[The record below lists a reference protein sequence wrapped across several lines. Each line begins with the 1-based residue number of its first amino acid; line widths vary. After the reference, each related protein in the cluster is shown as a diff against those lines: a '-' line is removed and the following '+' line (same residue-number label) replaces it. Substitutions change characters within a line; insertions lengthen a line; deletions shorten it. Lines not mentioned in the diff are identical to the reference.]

1 MSHQILSHILP
12 SATPGTARMIKAHHF
27 GEVGARPKI
36 YLQAG
41 LHADEWPGFLVL
53 NKLIQLLT
61 KADEAGLIKGEI
73 TIVPVANPIG
83 LAQNFHGYIPGRFA
97 FSDGGG
103 NFNRNWPQLG
113 DKVEKKIKGQ
123 ITSNQDDNAQLIRQ
137 VMAEELKQLPETT
150 ELQGLKKTLLA
161 MSMDADEVL
170 DLHCSGEASMHAY
183 VAQEFEDHF
192 APLLARMGAKVA
204 LSELETGA
212 HSFDET
218 NVSVWRHLKNHYA
231 HLVPWGARSLTL
243 ELRGENDISQ
253 EQALGDAQAIFDYL
267 SQRDVIDQV
276 VETVDTSELHYYPL
290 DAMDLVKAPCAGIVC
305 YNKNIGEMV
314 EVGEKIGEVV
324 DLMADDVNQSSLPLI
339 ARTNGVFFARL
350 QRRLV
355 VCGEAIGKIAGKEH
369 LAYREI
375 GNLFEDK

>member
-61 KADEAGLIKGEI
+61 KADEAGLIQGEI

-123 ITSNQDDNAQLIRQ
+123 VTSNQEDNAKLIRQ
-137 VMAEELKQLPETT
+137 VMAEELKLLPETT

-183 VAQEFEDHF
+183 VAQEFEVHF

-253 EQALGDAQAIFDYL
+253 EQALGDAEAIFDYL
-267 SQRDVIDQV
+267 CQRDVIDQAV
-276 VETVDTSELHYYPL
+276 ARVDTSELNYYPL
-290 DAMDLVKAPCAGIVC
+290 DAMDLIKAPCAGIVC
-305 YNKNIGEMV
+305 YDKNIGDQV
-314 EVGEKIGEVV
+314 EIGEKIGEVV

-355 VCGEAIGKIAGKEH
+355 ICGEAIGKIAGKEH

>member
-53 NKLIQLLT
+53 NKLIQRLT

-113 DKVEKKIKGQ
+113 DKVERKIKGDVSSDQ
-123 ITSNQDDNAQLIRQ
+123 EKNAQLIRQ
-137 VMAEELKQLPETT
+137 ILAEELKLLPETT

-161 MSMDADEVL
+161 MSMDADEIL

-192 APLLARMGAKVA
+192 APLLSRLGAKVA

-231 HLVPWGARSLTL
+231 HLIPWGARSLTL

-253 EQALGDAQAIFDYL
+253 AQATQDANAIFDYL
-267 SQRDVIDQV
+267 CQRNVVDQN
-276 VETVDTSELHYYPL
+276 VEDIDTSELTYYPL

-305 YNKNIGEMV
+305 YDKNIGDMV
-314 EVGEKIGEVV
+314 EAGEKIGEVV
-324 DLMADDVNQSSLPLI
+324 DLMADDVNQGALPLI

-355 VCGEAIGKIAGKEH
+355 ICGEAIGKIAGKEH

-375 GNLFEDK
+375 GHLFEDK

>member
-12 SATPGTARMIKAHHF
+12 SATPGSARMIKAHHF

-53 NKLIQLLT
+53 NKLIKALT
-61 KADEAGLIKGEI
+61 SADEAGLIKGEI

-113 DKVEKKIKGQ
+113 EKIEHQIKGQ
-123 ITSNQDDNAQLIRQ
+123 ISSDTDVNASLIRN
-137 VMAEELKQLPETT
+137 AITHELKNLPETT
-150 ELQGLKKTLLA
+150 ELQGLRKTLLA
-161 MSMDADEVL
+161 MSMDADEIL
-170 DLHCSGEASMHAY
+170 DLHCSGEACMHAY
-183 VAQEFEDHF
+183 VAQEFESHF
-192 APLLARMGAKVA
+192 APLLARLGANVA

-243 ELRGENDISQ
+243 ELRGENDISKA
-253 EQALGDAQAIFDYL
+253 QATEDANAIFDYL
-267 SQRDVIDQV
+267 CERNVIDKPV
-276 VETVDTSELHYYPL
+276 SEVDTSQLEYFPL

-305 YNKNIGEMV
+305 YNKKIGDKV
-314 EVGEKIGEVV
+314 EAGEKIGEVV
-324 DLMADDVNQSSLPLI
+324 DLMADDVNQSEHALI
-339 ARTNGVFFARL
+339 ARTNGIFFARL

-355 VCGEAIGKIAGKEH
+355 ICGEAIGKIAGKEH

-375 GNLFEDK
+375 GHLFEDK

>member
-12 SATPGTARMIKAHHF
+12 SATPGSARMIKAHHF

-53 NKLIQLLT
+53 NKLIKALT
-61 KADEAGLIKGEI
+61 SADEAGLIKGEI

-113 DKVEKKIKGQ
+113 EKIEHQIKGQ
-123 ITSNQDDNAQLIRQ
+123 ISSDTDVNASLIRN
-137 VMAEELKQLPETT
+137 AITHELKNLPETT
-150 ELQGLKKTLLA
+150 ELQGLRKTLLA
-161 MSMDADEVL
+161 MSMDADEIL
-170 DLHCSGEASMHAY
+170 DLHCSGEACMHAY
-183 VAQEFEDHF
+183 VAQEFESHF
-192 APLLARMGAKVA
+192 APLLARLGANVA

-243 ELRGENDISQ
+243 ELRGENDISKA
-253 EQALGDAQAIFDYL
+253 QATEDANAIFDYL
-267 SQRDVIDQV
+267 CERNVIDKPV
-276 VETVDTSELHYYPL
+276 SEVDTSQLEYFPL

-305 YNKNIGEMV
+305 YNKKIGDKV
-314 EVGEKIGEVV
+314 EAGEKIGEVV
-324 DLMADDVNQSSLPLI
+324 DLMADDVNQSEHVLI
-339 ARTNGVFFARL
+339 ARTNGIFFARL

-355 VCGEAIGKIAGKEH
+355 ICGEAIGKIAGKEH

-375 GNLFEDK
+375 GHLFEDK

>member
-113 DKVEKKIKGQ
+113 DKIEKKIKGQ
-123 ITSNQDDNAQLIRQ
+123 ITSNQDDNAKLIRQ

-267 SQRDVIDQV
+267 SQREVIDQV

-355 VCGEAIGKIAGKEH
+355 ICGEAIGKIAGKEH

>member
-61 KADEAGLIKGEI
+61 KADEAGLIQGEI

-123 ITSNQDDNAQLIRQ
+123 VTSNQEENTKLIRKI
-137 VMAEELKQLPETT
+137 MAEELRQLPETT

-253 EQALGDAQAIFDYL
+253 EQALGDAEAIFDYL
-267 SQRDVIDQV
+267 CQRDVINQPV
-276 VETVDTSELHYYPL
+276 AEVDTSDLFYYPL

-305 YNKNIGEMV
+305 YDKNIGDQV
-314 EVGEKIGEVV
+314 EIGEKIGEVV

-355 VCGEAIGKIAGKEH
+355 ICGEAIGKIAGKEH

>member
-12 SATPGTARMIKAHHF
+12 SATPGSARMIKAHHF

-53 NKLIQLLT
+53 NKLIKALT
-61 KADEAGLIKGEI
+61 SADEAGLIKGEI

-113 DKVEKKIKGQ
+113 EKIEHQIKGQ
-123 ITSNQDDNAQLIRQ
+123 ISSDTDVNASLIRN
-137 VMAEELKQLPETT
+137 AITHELKNLPETT
-150 ELQGLKKTLLA
+150 ELQGLRKTLLA
-161 MSMDADEVL
+161 MSMDADEIL
-170 DLHCSGEASMHAY
+170 DLHCSGEACMHAY
-183 VAQEFEDHF
+183 VAQEFESHF
-192 APLLARMGAKVA
+192 APLLARLGANVA

-243 ELRGENDISQ
+243 ELRGENDISKA
-253 EQALGDAQAIFDYL
+253 QATEDANAIFDYL
-267 SQRDVIDQV
+267 CERNVIDKPV
-276 VETVDTSELHYYPL
+276 SEVDTSQLEYFPL

-305 YNKNIGEMV
+305 YNKKIGDKV
-314 EVGEKIGEVV
+314 EAGEKIGEVV
-324 DLMADDVNQSSLPLI
+324 DLMADDVNQSEHALI

-355 VCGEAIGKIAGKEH
+355 ICGEAIGKIAGKEH

-375 GNLFEDK
+375 GHLFEDK

>member
-61 KADEAGLIKGEI
+61 KADEEGLIQGEI

-123 ITSNQDDNAQLIRQ
+123 VTSNQEDNAKLIRQ
-137 VMAEELKQLPETT
+137 VMAEELKLLPETT

-253 EQALGDAQAIFDYL
+253 EQALGDAEAIFDYL
-267 SQRDVIDQV
+267 CQRDVIDQAV
-276 VETVDTSELHYYPL
+276 ARVDTSELYYYPL

-305 YNKNIGEMV
+305 YDKNIGDQV
-314 EVGEKIGEVV
+314 EIGEKIGEVV

-355 VCGEAIGKIAGKEH
+355 ICGEAIGKIAGKEH

>member
-61 KADEAGLIKGEI
+61 KADEEGLIQGEI

-123 ITSNQDDNAQLIRQ
+123 VTSNQEDNAKLIRQ
-137 VMAEELKQLPETT
+137 VMAEELRQLPETT

-253 EQALGDAQAIFDYL
+253 EQALGDAEAIFDYL
-267 SQRDVIDQV
+267 CQRDVIDQAV
-276 VETVDTSELHYYPL
+276 ARVDTSELYYYPL

-305 YNKNIGEMV
+305 YDKNIGDQV
-314 EVGEKIGEVV
+314 EIGEKIGEVV

-355 VCGEAIGKIAGKEH
+355 ICGEAIGKIAGKEH

>member
-12 SATPGTARMIKAHHF
+12 SATPGSARMIKAHHF

-53 NKLIQLLT
+53 NKLIKALT
-61 KADEAGLIKGEI
+61 SADEAGLIKGEI

-113 DKVEKKIKGQ
+113 EKIEHQIKGQ
-123 ITSNQDDNAQLIRQ
+123 ISSDTDVNASLIRN
-137 VMAEELKQLPETT
+137 AITHELKNLPETT
-150 ELQGLKKTLLA
+150 ELQGLRKTLLA
-161 MSMDADEVL
+161 MSMDADEIL
-170 DLHCSGEASMHAY
+170 DLHCSGEACMHAY
-183 VAQEFEDHF
+183 VAQEFESHF
-192 APLLARMGAKVA
+192 APLLARLGANVA

-243 ELRGENDISQ
+243 ELRGENDISKA
-253 EQALGDAQAIFDYL
+253 QATEDANAIFDYL
-267 SQRDVIDQV
+267 CERNVIDKPV
-276 VETVDTSELHYYPL
+276 SEVDTSQLEYYPL

-305 YNKNIGEMV
+305 YNKKIGDKV
-314 EVGEKIGEVV
+314 EAGEKIGEVV
-324 DLMADDVNQSSLPLI
+324 DLMADDVNQSEHALI

-355 VCGEAIGKIAGKEH
+355 ICGEAIGKIAGKEH

-375 GNLFEDK
+375 GHLFEDK

>member
-27 GEVGARPKI
+27 GEIGARPKVYI
-36 YLQAG
+36 QAG

-53 NKLIQLLT
+53 NKLIALLT
-61 KADEAGLIKGEI
+61 KADKADLIKGEI

-113 DKVEKKIKGQ
+113 EKVEHLIKAK
-123 ITSNQDDNAQLIRQ
+123 ITSDQEQNVTLIRQ
-137 VMAEELKQLPETT
+137 SIIEELKELPETT
-150 ELQGLKKTLLA
+150 ELQGLRKTLLA
-161 MSMDADEVL
+161 MSMDADEIL

-183 VAQEFEDHF
+183 VAQEFEAHF
-192 APLLARMGAKVA
+192 TPLLARLGAKVA

-231 HLVPWGARSLTL
+231 HLIPWGARSLTL

-253 EQALGDAQAIFDYL
+253 EQSELDAKAIFDYMC
-267 SQRDVIDQV
+267 QRDVINQH
-276 VETVDTSELHYYPL
+276 VEDVDVSEVAFYPL
-290 DAMDLVKAPCAGIVC
+290 DAMDLIKAPCAGIVC
-305 YNKNIGEMV
+305 YDKNIGDKV
-314 EVGEKIGEVV
+314 EVGEKLGEVV
-324 DLMADDVNQSSLPLI
+324 DLMADDVSKSSYPLI
-339 ARTNGVFFARL
+339 SRTNGIFFARL

-355 VCGEAIGKIAGKEH
+355 ICGEAIGKVAGKEH
-369 LAYREI
+369 LAFRQI
-375 GNLFEDK
+375 GQLFEDK

>member
-12 SATPGTARMIKAHHF
+12 SATPGSARMIKAHHF

-53 NKLIQLLT
+53 NKLIKALT
-61 KADEAGLIKGEI
+61 SANEAGLIKGEI

-113 DKVEKKIKGQ
+113 EKIEHQIKGQ
-123 ITSNQDDNAQLIRQ
+123 ISSDTDVNASLIRN
-137 VMAEELKQLPETT
+137 AITHELKNLPETT
-150 ELQGLKKTLLA
+150 ELQGLRKTLLA
-161 MSMDADEVL
+161 MSMDADEIL
-170 DLHCSGEASMHAY
+170 DLHCSGEACMHAY
-183 VAQEFEDHF
+183 VAQEFESHF
-192 APLLARMGAKVA
+192 APLLARLGANVA

-243 ELRGENDISQ
+243 ELRGENDISKA
-253 EQALGDAQAIFDYL
+253 QATEDANAIFDYL
-267 SQRDVIDQV
+267 CERNVIDKPV
-276 VETVDTSELHYYPL
+276 SEVDTSQLEYFPL

-305 YNKNIGEMV
+305 YNKKIGDKV
-314 EVGEKIGEVV
+314 EAGEKIGEVV
-324 DLMADDVNQSSLPLI
+324 DLMADDVNQSEHALI
-339 ARTNGVFFARL
+339 ARTNGIFFARL

-355 VCGEAIGKIAGKEH
+355 ICGEAIGKIAGKEH

-375 GNLFEDK
+375 GHLFEDK

>member
-123 ITSNQDDNAQLIRQ
+123 ITSNQDDNAKLIRQ

-183 VAQEFEDHF
+183 VAQEFEDYF

-267 SQRDVIDQV
+267 SQREVIDQV
-276 VETVDTSELHYYPL
+276 VETVDTSKLHYYPL

-355 VCGEAIGKIAGKEH
+355 ICGEAIGKIAGKEH

>member
-27 GEVGARPKI
+27 GEIGARPKVYI
-36 YLQAG
+36 QAG

-53 NKLIQLLT
+53 NKLIALLT
-61 KADEAGLIKGEI
+61 KADKANLIKGEI

-113 DKVEKKIKGQ
+113 EKVEHLIKAK
-123 ITSNQDDNAQLIRQ
+123 ITSDQEQNVTLIRQ
-137 VMAEELKQLPETT
+137 SIIEELKELPETT
-150 ELQGLKKTLLA
+150 ELQGLRKTLLA
-161 MSMDADEVL
+161 MSMDADEIL

-183 VAQEFEDHF
+183 VAQEFEAHF
-192 APLLARMGAKVA
+192 TPLLARLGAKVA

-212 HSFDET
+212 HSFDEA

-231 HLVPWGARSLTL
+231 HLIPWGARSLTL

-253 EQALGDAQAIFDYL
+253 EQSELDAKAIFDYMC
-267 SQRDVIDQV
+267 QRDVINQH
-276 VETVDTSELHYYPL
+276 VEDVDVSEVAFYPL
-290 DAMDLVKAPCAGIVC
+290 DAMDLIKAPCAGIVC
-305 YNKNIGEMV
+305 YDKNIGDKV
-314 EVGEKIGEVV
+314 EVGEKLGEVV
-324 DLMADDVNQSSLPLI
+324 DLMADDVSKSSYPLI
-339 ARTNGVFFARL
+339 SRTNGIFFARL

-355 VCGEAIGKIAGKEH
+355 ICGEAIGKVAGKEH
-369 LAYREI
+369 LAFRQI
-375 GNLFEDK
+375 GQLFEDK

>member
-1 MSHQILSHILP
+1 
-12 SATPGTARMIKAHHF
+12 MIKAHHF
-27 GEVGARPKI
+27 GEVGARPKV

-53 NKLIQLLT
+53 NKLIQALT

-73 TIVPVANPIG
+73 TLVPVANPIG

-113 DKVEKKIKGQ
+113 EKIENKIKGL
-123 ITSNQDDNAQLIRQ
+123 ITSDQHENTLLIRKF
-137 VMAEELKQLPETT
+137 MAEELKLLPETT

-161 MSMDADEVL
+161 MSMDADEII

-183 VAQEFEDHF
+183 VAQEFEEHF
-192 APLLARMGAKVA
+192 APLLARLGAKVA

-253 EQALGDAQAIFDYL
+253 VQASEDAKAIFDYL
-267 SQRDVIDQV
+267 CQREVIDQH
-276 VETVDTSELHYYPL
+276 VEDIDISELTYYPL

-305 YNKNIGEMV
+305 YNKNIGDKV
-314 EVGEKIGEVV
+314 EVGEKIGDVV
-324 DLMADDVNQSSLPLI
+324 DLMADDANHSSLPLI
-339 ARTNGVFFARL
+339 ARTNGIFFARL

-355 VCGEAIGKIAGKEH
+355 ICGEAIGKIAGKEH

-375 GNLFEDK
+375 GHLFEDK